1 MRRLVSQTNPV
12 SDEEI
17 DDALKRLKENE
28 NEPQSRVAEIFL
40 AVDNPQQDE
49 EVRRLAERLTEQM
62 KHGARFSAVAQQFS
76 QSATAAVG
84 GDLGWIRPEQL
95 SPDLAKAVAKM
106 RPGELSPPIRTGAGY
121 YLMLVL
127 DRRAGRSGTS
137 AGAADAEDTALRIVQ
152 VVFPL
157 PPQANEAARR
167 AAIAEAQNTRAVA
180 KNCEDMLRIGKEKAP
195 QLSSE
200 GTVRLSQIA
209 PAMRS
214 LVLGLGVGQPSQPIM
229 QKNGVGVIMVCDK
242 KATGAPTA
250 PPSRDEV
257 VESLMRQ
264 RLDTLARRYMRD
276 LRRTAFVDV
285 RGLSPMVLPLAVTM
299 GEPAGIGGEIALAA
313 WLGRGEGLP
322 PFYLIDDPDRLA
334 RLAQKLGWAVPV
346 RPIAKPAEAPGIF
359 AEALPVVPIP
369 MAVHARPGEP
379 DPADAPAILGAIEIA
394 VADVRSGRAAA
405 LVTNP
410 IHKDSLYRAGFRHP
424 GHTEYLAELA
434 GISAAPVMMLVC
446 PELRVVP
453 VTIHLALRRAIE
465 GLFAPAIVHAGHVA
479 AAALRRDFGIRGAG
493 PRRRRPQPA
502 RGRGRR
508 PRPRG
513 DRHHRT
519 RNRRAARRRD
529 RRARPAAA
537 RHDVSRRGAR
547 HSYDAALCMYHDQAL
562 IPIKTI
568 DFHGGVN
575 VTLGLP
581 FVRTS
586 PDHGTAFAIAGSGTA
601 RPDSLIAALRLA
613 ADMAAK
619 RRAAG

>member
-1 MRRLVSQTNPV
+1 MFAGCAGVLRSMKLICWVGVLLISLGSLSSAALSARAPTAPAAHASPGAPPQGGAVPETRIAAVVNDEVISIGDLSSRVRMVMLSSNLAPSPDTEKRVAAQVLRTIVDEKLQMQEAKRLNIAATDDEVKKAVTSIEKQNNMQPGQLDAVLKAHGIERSALVDQVTASIVWGKLVRRLVSQTNPV

-17 DDALKRLKENE
+17 DDALKRLKQNE
-28 NEPQSRVAEIFL
+28 NEPRSRVAEIFL

-95 SPDLAKAVAKM
+95 SPDLAKAVEKM

-285 RGLSPMVLPLAVTM
+285 RG
-299 GEPAGIGGEIALAA
+299 
-313 WLGRGEGLP
+313 
-322 PFYLIDDPDRLA
+322 
-334 RLAQKLGWAVPV
+334 
-346 RPIAKPAEAPGIF
+346 
-359 AEALPVVPIP
+359 
-369 MAVHARPGEP
+369 
-379 DPADAPAILGAIEIA
+379 
-394 VADVRSGRAAA
+394 
-405 LVTNP
+405 
-410 IHKDSLYRAGFRHP
+410 
-424 GHTEYLAELA
+424 
-434 GISAAPVMMLVC
+434 
-446 PELRVVP
+446 
-453 VTIHLALRRAIE
+453 
-465 GLFAPAIVHAGHVA
+465 
-479 AAALRRDFGIRGAG
+479 
-493 PRRRRPQPA
+493 
-502 RGRGRR
+502 
-508 PRPRG
+508 
-513 DRHHRT
+513 
-519 RNRRAARRRD
+519 
-529 RRARPAAA
+529 
-537 RHDVSRRGAR
+537 
-547 HSYDAALCMYHDQAL
+547 
-562 IPIKTI
+562 
-568 DFHGGVN
+568 
-575 VTLGLP
+575 
-581 FVRTS
+581 
-586 PDHGTAFAIAGSGTA
+586 
-601 RPDSLIAALRLA
+601 
-613 ADMAAK
+613 
-619 RRAAG
+619 